1 MQLGVQAGDVLT
13 HANGQ
18 GLAKMAP
25 KDIAKL
31 LVPRPLKLHVQRYA
45 PLSPAA
51 LPPVKAAGVESVGV
65 VGGVMEDEQT
75 HGELINLLQARYK
88 EAMWRIAELEAAEE
102 EEEEEE
108 LPESIEELQGE
119 VRRLRSRNRQLQAQ
133 LKAGRDATDQMQ
145 QRHDDRIYL
154 LQTELDRLREENDT
168 HLLLAR
174 TALTPERG

>member
-1 MQLGVQAGDVLT
+1 
-13 HANGQ
+13 
-18 GLAKMAP
+18 
-25 KDIAKL
+25 
-31 LVPRPLKLHVQRYA
+31 
-45 PLSPAA
+45 
-51 LPPVKAAGVESVGV
+51 
-65 VGGVMEDEQT
+65 MEDEQT

-88 EAMWRIAELEAAEE
+88 EAMRRIAELEAAEE

-174 TALTPERG
+174 TAPTPEKG